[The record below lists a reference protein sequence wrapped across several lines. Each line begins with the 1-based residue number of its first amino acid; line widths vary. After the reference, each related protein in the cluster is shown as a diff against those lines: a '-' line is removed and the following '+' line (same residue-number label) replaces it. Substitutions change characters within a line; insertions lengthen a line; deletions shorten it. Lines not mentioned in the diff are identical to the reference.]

1 MRGASALEEVLAKVP
16 DKKAR
21 LFVVWM
27 PVLATDLGPPS
38 TGTMARV
45 SDRRAAQYWDPKH
58 AISAHFLALAKA
70 HPDWLA
76 ADERTMA
83 DRPGFVVW
91 DFVAAWKPGARWEAE
106 LPRPDFHGGPVVHVI
121 DRFRDALLSFLQ

>member
-1 MRGASALEEVLAKVP
+1 MRGASALEAELASVP

-38 TGTMARV
+38 TDTMARV
-45 SDRRAAQYWDPKH
+45 PDRRAAQYWDPKH
-58 AISAHFLALAKA
+58 AISARFLALAKA
-70 HPDWLA
+70 HPDWLS
-76 ADERTMA
+76 ADERTQA
-83 DRPGFVVW
+83 DRPVVW
-91 DFVAAWKPGARWEAE
+91 EFVATWKPGARWEAE

-121 DRFRDALLSFLQ
+121 DRFHDALLTFLQ

>member
-1 MRGASALEEVLAKVP
+1 MDQVP
-16 DKKAR
+16 GKKAR

-27 PVLATDLGPPS
+27 PVLATDFGPPS

-45 SDRRAAQYWDPKH
+45 PDRRAAQYWDPKH
-58 AISAHFLALAKA
+58 AISQRFIAVAKA

-76 ADERTMA
+76 GDERTEVS
-83 DRPGFVVW
+83 RPGFVVW
-91 DFVAAWKPGARWEAE
+91 DFVAIWKPGARWDSE

-121 DRFRDALLSFLQ
+121 DPFRDALLSFLQ